1 MGEDDSI
8 GKEGAAVH
16 LPLPF
21 HSISE
26 HSMSQALGW
35 AMGTQWW
42 AKVGMAYSLMVF
54 IVYGGNRH

>member
-26 HSMSQALGW
+26 HSMSQALG
-35 AMGTQWW
+35 
-42 AKVGMAYSLMVF
+42 
-54 IVYGGNRH
+54 